1 MLEININNFWNPEN
15 RTMVTKWIAITLFML
30 VDASRKKE
38 GSPTV
43 DEVMAKLGISDEP
56 LAAYLLAGTQKFFE
70 RYLNSVDRNVL
81 SSESLS
87 KQSPESARGGPV
99 ALKGGAVGSYL

>member
-38 GSPTV
+38 VAPTV
-43 DEVMAKLGISDEP
+43 DEVMGKLGISDEP
-56 LAAYLLAGTQKFFE
+56 LAAYLLTGTQKFLD
-70 RYLNSVDRNVL
+70 RYLNSVNRNAL
-81 SSESLS
+81 SSESGS
-87 KQSPESARGGPV
+87 KQHPEPAHLKKMLKPV
-99 ALKGGAVGSYL
+99 